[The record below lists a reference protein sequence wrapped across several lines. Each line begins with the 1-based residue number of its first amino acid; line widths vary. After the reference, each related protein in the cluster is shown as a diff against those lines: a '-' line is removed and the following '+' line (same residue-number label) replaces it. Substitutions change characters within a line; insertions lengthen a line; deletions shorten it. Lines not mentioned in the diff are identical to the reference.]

1 MGSNPGYLLKSY
13 LLYQA
18 ESLLWLCTMKTS
30 KFASEINW
38 PLEFTAI
45 LYMIILVAITSQIEN
60 VNKQGA
66 NSIKV
71 FALQIGV
78 NFKTK
83 FLYGKMVKTKTAFQ
97 KMHRI

>member
-1 MGSNPGYLLKSY
+1 MGSNPGYLLKSF
-13 LLYQA
+13 LLYQV
-18 ESLLWLCTMKTS
+18 ESLPWLPW

-45 LYMIILVAITSQIEN
+45 LYMIILVAINSQIEN
-60 VNKQGA
+60 VNKQGG

-78 NFKTK
+78 NF
-83 FLYGKMVKTKTAFQ
+83 
-97 KMHRI
+97 